1 MKEKIVVLHEET
13 LAIVI
18 SLMHTIHG
26 SPRGFQK
33 TPGLYRAQLQNFC
46 SKNHLSKIL
55 NSRVLSYLL
64 PIDTPFNICGW
75 HVAGLPNEKLIKKLE
90 DD

>member
-26 SPRGFQK
+26 FPRGFQK
-33 TPGLYRAQLQNFC
+33 TPELYRAQLQNFC
-46 SKNHLSKIL
+46 YKNHLSKIL

-75 HVAGLPNEKLIKKLE
+75 HVAGLPK
-90 DD
+90 